1 MRPALHRLEAAG
13 LLRSSWAEQAGRHR
27 RLYELT
33 AKGVSALAD
42 LQNDCENDHLTG
54 PGRLV
59 DGGGRVGAAP
69 LGE

>member
-1 MRPALHRLEAAG
+1 V
-13 LLRSSWAEQAGRHR
+13 
-27 RLYELT
+27 T
-33 AKGVSALAD
+33 AD
-42 LQNDCENDHLTG
+42 LIEGYLDQLITHLRGSATDVWNDHLTG